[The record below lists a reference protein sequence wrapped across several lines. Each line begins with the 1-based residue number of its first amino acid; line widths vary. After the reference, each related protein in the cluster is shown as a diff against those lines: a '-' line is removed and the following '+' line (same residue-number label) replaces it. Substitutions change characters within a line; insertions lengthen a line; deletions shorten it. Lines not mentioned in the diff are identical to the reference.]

1 MNKILATW
9 KTQSLGT
16 RILRFWLGATWL
28 YGGWQKAT
36 DPTFLD
42 KASAN
47 YIGQQLSGY
56 ATSSPVGFVLKHFIE
71 HATQIGVL
79 TMLIE
84 FAIGIAVLSGAFL
97 DLAILG
103 GAAVSFGLWLS
114 VSWHA
119 YPYFYGS
126 DSAYF
131 VMWIGLFFLVR
142 KERTRKVSFIP
153 NLTDRREFVKLLG
166 VGATAVIAAI
176 AGSGLQKKLPKAAVG
191 KEIVKLADF
200 PVGSVKQ
207 FTAPDG
213 NPAFLFRTKAGVF
226 AYSAVC
232 THQGC
237 VVAYSGAD
245 HTLNCACHGGKFDPA
260 NGGKVLGGPPPSPLP
275 SYKVAIQGAS
285 IVTA

>member
-1 MNKILATW
+1 
-9 KTQSLGT
+9 
-16 RILRFWLGATWL
+16 
-28 YGGWQKAT
+28 
-36 DPTFLD
+36 
-42 KASAN
+42 
-47 YIGQQLSGY
+47 
-56 ATSSPVGFVLKHFIE
+56 
-71 HATQIGVL
+71 
-79 TMLIE
+79 
-84 FAIGIAVLSGAFL
+84 
-97 DLAILG
+97 
-103 GAAVSFGLWLS
+103 
-114 VSWHA
+114 
-119 YPYFYGS
+119 
-126 DSAYF
+126 
-131 VMWIGLFFLVR
+131 MWIGLFFLVR

-153 NLTDRREFVKLLG
+153 NLTDRREFVKILG

-213 NPAFLFRTKAGVF
+213 NPAFLFRTTVGVF

-237 VVAYSGAD
+237 VLFYSPQD
-245 HTLNCACHGGKFDPA
+245 HSLNCPCHGGKFDPA
-260 NGGKVLGGPPPSPLP
+260 NGGKVVAGPPQTPVG